1 MPADLSSKAAA
12 TEETKLKEIRNPK
25 SNEVWVFIEQR
36 DGKAAD
42 VSFELLCK
50 GHKLAEAMEG
60 KLKSIVIGDCVE
72 EIAKETF
79 RFGADEALLIEHS
92 SLKNFR
98 TLPYSRIISDLIKSQ
113 VPGIILFGA
122 TVIGRDLAP
131 RVASNTKSGL
141 TADCT
146 DLQISDVK
154 YIGKNYSKLLL
165 QIRPAFGGNI
175 IATIITP
182 DVPTQ
187 MATVRE
193 GVMELTPLEKP
204 NEIKISKVEYKPNP
218 ADELVQI
225 IDQHRED
232 NKVNLKSAP
241 IIVAGGY
248 GLNTKENFK
257 LIETLAH
264 TIGGEVAGSRAAVD
278 AGFVTPDRQV
288 GQTGV
293 TVRPKLYIAV
303 GISGAIQHRA
313 GMQDSS
319 KIIAIN
325 TDPEAPIFEIAHFG
339 IVGDAAEVIPAFIEA
354 YKHKLK

>member
-1 MPADLSSKAAA
+1 MQNL
-12 TEETKLKEIRNPK
+12 

-36 DGKAAD
+36 NGKAAD
-42 VSFELLCK
+42 VSLELLCK
-50 GHKLAEAMEG
+50 GRKLAEQLHG
-60 KLKSIVIGDCVE
+60 SLKAVVIGEDVKA
-72 EIAKETF
+72 IADETF
-79 RFGADEALLIEHS
+79 KYGANEVLLIQHKE
-92 SLKNFR
+92 LKNYR
-98 TLPYSRIISDLIKSQ
+98 TLPYSRILNDLIIKFSPRI
-113 VPGIILFGA
+113 VLFGA

-146 DLQISDVK
+146 ELRIDTITYL
-154 YIGKNYSKLLL
+154 GKECKDILL

-182 DVPTQ
+182 DNPVQ

-193 GVMELTPLEKP
+193 GVMELALLEKP
-204 NEIKISKVEYKPNP
+204 NKSKITEIPFLPDATDSLVE
-218 ADELVQI
+218 I
-225 IDQHRED
+225 IEQFHQE
-232 NKVNLKSAP
+232 NNVNLKGAP
-241 IIVAGGY
+241 VIVAGGY
-248 GLNTKENFK
+248 GLGTKENFK
-257 LIETLAH
+257 LIHELAH
-264 TIGGEVAGSRAAVD
+264 VLGGEVAGSRAAVD
-278 AGFVTPDRQV
+278 AGFIPHERQV

-313 GMQDSS
+313 GMQEAN

-325 TDPEAPIFEIAHFG
+325 TDPDAPIFQIAHYG
-339 IVGDAAEVIPAFIEA
+339 IVGDAAVIIPKFIDA